1 MYGRFLLTK
10 KKRPASAKNPHELAK
25 VSTAIQNQI
34 QRPIERLFTN
44 NAAINLVDQ
53 RKQQQ
58 SAVGVGNERWVSY
71 ATKHVIDEYKKMD
84 EDKAAEIWL
93 ANKAITDIKPIEKYS
108 FDNNEKETPKKEYAK
123 YFDMLKKGVPRRAV
137 EQRMISEGIDIGVL
151 DGKNIPLNNK
161 NNPIPINKFS
171 VQDLKNIK
179 LKKTSQNKKIA
190 KTKPRKGIQ
199 LGISLDSIQNALKS
213 LKKTNIISSF
223 SDL

>member
-1 MYGRFLLTK
+1 
-10 KKRPASAKNPHELAK
+10 
-25 VSTAIQNQI
+25 
-34 QRPIERLFTN
+34 
-44 NAAINLVDQ
+44 
-53 RKQQQ
+53 
-58 SAVGVGNERWVSY
+58 
-71 ATKHVIDEYKKMD
+71 
-84 EDKAAEIWL
+84 
-93 ANKAITDIKPIEKYS
+93 
-108 FDNNEKETPKKEYAK
+108 
-123 YFDMLKKGVPRRAV
+123 MLKKGVPRRAV